1 MSLRAQGVMLT
12 HANLLAVVAGQRAA
26 IDQIGGAY
34 GQRFTPEDTMI
45 SYLPLAHIFD
55 RHAPPPPP
63 PRAQDH
69 FLFPLAYLPVPQHL
83 GRHRTLMHASQ
94 RMCRRACSRDAVL
107 PGAREGLQHC

>member
-1 MSLRAQGVMLT
+1 MLT

-55 RHAPPPPP
+55 RCACA
-63 PRAQDH
+63 RAR
-69 FLFPLAYLPVPQHL
+69 A
-83 GRHRTLMHASQ
+83 LMA
-94 RMCRRACSRDAVL
+94 RRAPAASRVACCM
-107 PGAREGLQHC
+107 R